1 MNQPEFEKALR
12 RLLEQPLTSATFNEV
27 RPVAEALLY
36 SEFLPAVTHDLNSLQ
51 KRRLVFLLEKFR
63 RYSCSSVSRRQQLK
77 SFSQA
82 MNVNEFASVTYNSR
96 KLVDPLAKRVGLNE
110 DLNHLK
116 PQLLTLQTRH
126 YSLHN

>member
-36 SEFLPAVTHDLNSLQ
+36 LEFLPAVTHDLNSLQ